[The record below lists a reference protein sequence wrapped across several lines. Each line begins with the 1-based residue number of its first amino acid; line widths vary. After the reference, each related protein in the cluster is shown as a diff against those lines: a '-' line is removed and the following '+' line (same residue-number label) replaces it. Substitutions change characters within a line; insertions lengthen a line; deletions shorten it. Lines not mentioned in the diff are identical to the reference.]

1 MKNSSTVVENGDTT
15 WRRKIRQ
22 DGGWKRDQL
31 IRFDTLQL
39 QPNIY
44 PYFNNFWFSLT
55 KDLLRANF
63 VKLNPQ
69 LSYERA
75 SAKRDT
81 KKQQRLYYKN

>member
-1 MKNSSTVVENGDTT
+1 MASENQTR
-15 WRRKIRQ
+15 WRMENRSA
-22 DGGWKRDQL
+22 DP
-31 IRFDTLQL
+31 TLQL

-55 KDLLRANF
+55 NDLLRANF